1 MRRVSGSRA
10 FSSSQV
16 FAQND
21 SKSGGRVRVG
31 RIWRFM
37 RRARG
42 LARLQTSWPL
52 FYTPSAM
59 HVEQVVEIPFF
70 QGLPAEALRQVAAD
84 STVLALERGRILMS
98 QHDAAEHL
106 FFLISGVV
114 QFYIHFQGVDDL
126 LVGTMR
132 EPGALLGWSVFGKP
146 YRYTGP
152 ARCED
157 NCQVMRLPREII
169 MELVQTQPR
178 LGYLLLKRVAATLAN
193 RLEQTRDILVRP
205 AVSSNVPKTAA

>member
-1 MRRVSGSRA
+1 
-10 FSSSQV
+10 
-16 FAQND
+16 
-21 SKSGGRVRVG
+21 
-31 RIWRFM
+31 
-37 RRARG
+37 
-42 LARLQTSWPL
+42 
-52 FYTPSAM
+52 M
-59 HVEQVVEIPFF
+59 HVEQVVQIPFF

-84 STVLALERGRILMS
+84 ATVLTLERGRILMS

-132 EPGALLGWSVFGKP
+132 ETGALLGWSVFRQP
-146 YRYTGP
+146 YRYTVTT
-152 ARCED
+152 RCEED
-157 NCQVMRLPREII
+157 CQIMRLPRETI
-169 MELVQTQPR
+169 MELVQTHPR

-205 AVSSNVPKTAA
+205 ATSHVMPKAAAS